1 MAFIRFITLHGTFSF
16 LLSRPTAM
24 APAGRHTW
32 PTTLPLALSLMT
44 TELPAFPCPHCH
56 ARAFTKRAVESDAP
70 AGAGTV
76 LAHLYVCGACG
87 ENYLATVHVAA
98 DRTRTETWD
107 YYLER
112 GVALRRARRY
122 VPSGAHALDEVEPL
136 FAIDGR
142 AVSET
147 AWRAALDGLR
157 SAPSPLVAGA
167 ADARTLAGRWSAWWS
182 AARPAPALRL
192 VGPYGPARQSV

>member
-1 MAFIRFITLHGTFSF
+1 
-16 LLSRPTAM
+16 
-24 APAGRHTW
+24 
-32 PTTLPLALSLMT
+32 MT

-56 ARAFTKRAVESDAP
+56 ERAFTKRAVESDAP
-70 AGAGTV
+70 SDSSAV
-76 LAHLYVCGACG
+76 LAHVYVCDACG

-112 GVALRRARRY
+112 AVSLRRVRRY
-122 VPSGAHALDEVEPL
+122 APAGAYGLSEEAPL

-142 AVSET
+142 AVSEG

-157 SAPSPLVAGA
+157 AAPSPLVAGA
-167 ADARTLAGRWSAWWS
+167 SDARTLAGRWAAWWS
-182 AARPAPALRL
+182 AAHPAPVSGLRL
-192 VGPYGPARQSV
+192 VGLGMPGRRSA